1 MAAIGTYYFD
11 GTTLANA
18 TSVYT
23 NASLTTLAPDGF
35 YSDAGIVRQQL
46 NGILLNTQTCN
57 SCAVACGSG
66 VTAQSSSNGF
76 YTANIDLANSTE
88 AVVVYGYWGA
98 SIPDGL
104 KLTFNGQTYNRFT
117 CYLNHSTETIQDGSG
132 TQVDYAGINNATD
145 AFTYMGKTNANLVA
159 NSPYNNTPSGGCT
172 NGDQLERYVLSGGNY
187 VAQGT
192 YTNAIVNNNMLGVIP
207 GTSRV
212 YTGVF
217 PKTTLTP
224 TNLLLEVS
232 APLCGTFFKWE
243 VACPAALPSFQATA
257 LQLNTNCGAPTA
269 TYYFARNADRTGT
282 NTFVP
287 ETGAF
292 PAVGNFV
299 FEDANGATYLNDT
312 NTLKYIIISNSTYL
326 GIRNGVVVSTGSCVV
341 P

>member
-35 YSDAGIVRQQL
+35 YSDAGIVRQQV
-46 NGILLNTQTCN
+46 NGILLNAQTCN
-57 SCAVACGSG
+57 SCAVDCGSG
-66 VTAQSSSNGF
+66 VTASSNGNGF
-76 YTANIDLANSTE
+76 YTANVDLANSTG
-88 AVVVYGYWGA
+88 AVVVYGYWGTT
-98 SIPDGL
+98 IPDGL
-104 KLTFNGQTYNRFT
+104 KLTFNSQVYNRFT
-117 CYLNHSTETIQDGSG
+117 CYLNHNGATIQDGTG

-145 AFTYMGKTNANLVA
+145 AFTYMGRANADLIA

-192 YTNAIVNNNMLGVIP
+192 YTNAIVNNNMLGVNP
-207 GTSRV
+207 GTARA

-224 TNLLLEVS
+224 TNLLIEVS
-232 APLCGTFFKWE
+232 APLCGTFFQWTA
-243 VACPAALPSFQATA
+243 ACPTALPSFQGSGVQT
-257 LQLNTNCGAPTA
+257 NTNCATDAA
-269 TYYFARNADRTGT
+269 TYHFARNANYVT
-282 NTFVP
+282 NNFVP

-299 FEDANGATYLNDT
+299 FEDANGATYVNDT
-312 NTLKYIIISNSTYL
+312 NTLKYIIISNTTYL
-326 GIRNGVVVSTGSCVV
+326 GIRNGVVVSTGACVV